1 MITSKI
7 REYCTLLFQIKLFGS
22 LLEISLAS
30 HVFLKGF
37 NSKFP
42 ETKVWLTNQNSQLLE
57 IEDRINLT
65 MIIKQRL

>member
-7 REYCTLLFQIKLFGS
+7 REYFTLLFQIKQFGS

-30 HVFLKGF
+30 HVFLKAF

-42 ETKVWLTNQNSQLLE
+42 ETEVWLTNQNSQLLE

-65 MIIKQRL
+65 TIIK